1 MLTLTVQHPNMM
13 TIKLNCR
20 KSFLFRL
27 VTLCTIILMTFPKA
41 QNPEAFNQ
49 IYTKTYLEISQ
60 KDFRKALKIADSLYN
75 VSESPRYKAK
85 SLMLSASLLQQS
97 GEFKAAVD
105 YAIKAND
112 ILNNTNEYVWK
123 AKVSGFLATQYRH
136 LGLYDQS
143 KKYIDQT
150 AEIIKYIDDPKLVN
164 QTNGF
169 LMQEKAY
176 YELEQKKY
184 RESIK
189 MIDDASRYFSLS
201 GQDNPFLT
209 ANNEQLLGLNY
220 YHLKN
225 YSKAMDYY
233 QKALNKLNE
242 MPDNF
247 LTALVLNGMAQI
259 HIAQKSP
266 EKAKPLI
273 DKAQL
278 LAEESPYLSLKN
290 EIYQSSQQY
299 YALTK
304 DIEKLELTKRK
315 QDSVKEKIS
324 GKTSAFINDSF
335 TNLKKDSE
343 KKQQQSE
350 QKNVL
355 IAVAL
360 FLLTVIIG
368 CFIIYRRRHKEKFVK
383 IQQILKEF
391 EETNTPTMVE
401 SDIPEVNVFS
411 RDETILSQQPDDI
424 EMEAQ
429 ALMTPATE
437 KKILGKLEKFEQSTL
452 FTRNNVSLPY
462 VAAYCSTN
470 TKYLSFVVNNY
481 KKKDFKNYINELRVK
496 HIIHKLKNDSR
507 YHKYKISSLADE
519 AGFSSQSKFAA
530 AFRKVTDVS
539 PSEFLDHLRSQHL
552 N

>member
-13 TIKLNCR
+13 TNKLNDR
-20 KSFLFRL
+20 KSSLFRL
-27 VTLCTIILMTFPKA
+27 TTLCTIILITFTKA
-41 QNPEAFNQ
+41 QNPEAFNK
-49 IYTKTYLEISQ
+49 IYTNTYLEISQ
-60 KDFRKALKIADSLYN
+60 KDFRRALKIADSLYN
-75 VSESPRYKAK
+75 ISESPRYKAK
-85 SLMLSASLLQQS
+85 SLMLSATLLQQA
-97 GEFKAAVD
+97 GEFKEAVD
-105 YAIKAND
+105 YATKAD
-112 ILNNTNEYVWK
+112 GILGDTNEYVWK

-136 LGLYDQS
+136 LGLYDYS

-150 AEIIKYIDDPKLVN
+150 TEIIKNIDDLKLVN

-176 YELEQKKY
+176 YQLEQKNY

-189 MIDDASRYFSLS
+189 MIDGASRYFSLS

-225 YSKAMDYY
+225 YSKAMNYY

-259 HIAQKSP
+259 HIAQKNP

-273 DKAQL
+273 DKAQK

-304 DIEKLELTKRK
+304 DIEKLELSKRK

-324 GKTSAFINDSF
+324 GKTASFINDSF
-335 TNLKKDSE
+335 TKMEKDSQ

-350 QKNVL
+350 RKSVWIALTLLLLSL
-355 IAVAL
+355 IMGY
-360 FLLTVIIG
+360 FM
-368 CFIIYRRRHKEKFVK
+368 IYRKRQKEKFIK
-383 IQQILKEF
+383 IQQILNEF
-391 EETNTPTMVE
+391 EEINSKRMVE
-401 SDIPEVNVFS
+401 SDIPEANFFS
-411 RDETILSQQPDDI
+411 INEALSQQQDDI
-424 EMEAQ
+424 ETETQ

-437 KKILGKLEKFEQSTL
+437 KKILGKLEKFEQTTL

-470 TKYLSFVVNNY
+470 TKYLSFVVNNH
-481 KKKDFKNYINELRVK
+481 KKKDFKNYINELRVR
-496 HIIHKLKNDSR
+496 HIIHKLKNDSQ
-507 YHKYKISSLADE
+507 YHKYKISSLAEE

>member
-1 MLTLTVQHPNMM
+1 MM
-13 TIKLNCR
+13 TNKLNDR
-20 KSFLFRL
+20 KSSLFRL
-27 VTLCTIILMTFPKA
+27 TTLCTIILITFTKA
-41 QNPEAFNQ
+41 QNPEAFNK
-49 IYTKTYLEISQ
+49 IYTNTYLEISQ
-60 KDFRKALKIADSLYN
+60 KDFRRALKIADSLYN
-75 VSESPRYKAK
+75 ISESPRYKAK
-85 SLMLSASLLQQS
+85 SLMLSATLLQQA
-97 GEFKAAVD
+97 GEFKEAVD
-105 YAIKAND
+105 YATKAD
-112 ILNNTNEYVWK
+112 GILGDTNEYVWK

-136 LGLYDQS
+136 LGLYDYS

-150 AEIIKYIDDPKLVN
+150 TEIIKNIDDLKLVN

-176 YELEQKKY
+176 YQLEQKNY

-189 MIDDASRYFSLS
+189 MIDGASRYFSLS

-225 YSKAMDYY
+225 YSKAMNYY

-259 HIAQKSP
+259 HIAQKNP

-273 DKAQL
+273 DKAQK

-304 DIEKLELTKRK
+304 DIEKLELSKRK

-324 GKTSAFINDSF
+324 GKTASFINDSF
-335 TNLKKDSE
+335 TKMEKDSQ

-350 QKNVL
+350 RKSVWIALTLLLLSL
-355 IAVAL
+355 IMGY
-360 FLLTVIIG
+360 FM
-368 CFIIYRRRHKEKFVK
+368 IYRKRQKEKFIK
-383 IQQILKEF
+383 IQQILNEF
-391 EETNTPTMVE
+391 EEINSKRMVE
-401 SDIPEVNVFS
+401 SDIPEANFFS
-411 RDETILSQQPDDI
+411 INEALSQQQDDI
-424 EMEAQ
+424 ETETQ

-437 KKILGKLEKFEQSTL
+437 KKILGKLEKFEQTTL

-470 TKYLSFVVNNY
+470 TKYLSFVVNNH
-481 KKKDFKNYINELRVK
+481 KKKDFKNYINELRVR
-496 HIIHKLKNDSR
+496 HIIHKLKNDSQ
-507 YHKYKISSLADE
+507 YHKYKISSLAEE